1 MNRQPRNTGSKNRS
15 KKVAAIVASAAVV
28 LALAACGS
36 DGSDGADEGSAGAA
50 DAGSFSY
57 TDARGE
63 TVELDSIPKKV
74 VAQSSVAAA
83 LWDAGYKVAGVY
95 GELAVDDYQT
105 GNLEL
110 DKLQQFGQTWG
121 EFDVEDYGLF
131 APDLLIDYTFDAK
144 TLWYVPTEQADQI
157 LGLAPS
163 IGVNGN
169 YKNTDEA
176 IETFV
181 DLAAKLGADPKSDAL
196 AADKK
201 AYDAA
206 LADVAEVA
214 ASSGLKVVV
223 MSPGADS
230 LYVANP
236 AYLPELMT
244 LRGKGLD
251 LMDPNG
257 GDPNVFHQ
265 FSWEQASDYAAA
277 DVILVDARTYD
288 SEKEALGKIATWTA
302 LPAVAAGQVYP
313 WKAAAP
319 YSYAAYAEIYQEI
332 ADNLRA
338 AKKLS

>member
-1 MNRQPRNTGSKNRS
+1 MNLQGRTNWS
-15 KKVAAIVASAAVV
+15 KKVAAVAAATAAVV
-28 LALAACGS
+28 ALAACGS
-36 DGSDGADEGSAGAA
+36 DDSDGDEGGDEASAG
-50 DAGSFSY
+50 AGSFSY

-63 TVELDSIPKKV
+63 TVELDSIPEKV

-83 LWDAGYKVAGVY
+83 LWDAGYEVSGVY
-95 GELAVDDYQT
+95 GELAVSDYQT

-110 DKLQQFGQTWG
+110 DKLEQFGQTWG

-131 APDLLIDYTFDAK
+131 EPDLLIDYTFDGE

-169 YKNTDEA
+169 YEDTDAA
-176 IETFV
+176 IQTFV
-181 DLAAKLGADPKSDAL
+181 DLAAKLGADPQSDAL
-196 AADKK
+196 VADKE

-206 LADVAEVA
+206 VADVAEVA

-236 AYLPELMT
+236 VKLPELMT
-244 LRGKGLD
+244 LRNAGLD

-257 GDPNVFHQ
+257 GEPNVFHQ

-288 SEKEALGKIATWTA
+288 SEKEALSKIATWTA

-319 YSYAAYAEIYQEI
+319 YSYKAYAEIFQEI
-332 ADNLRA
+332 ADDLSA